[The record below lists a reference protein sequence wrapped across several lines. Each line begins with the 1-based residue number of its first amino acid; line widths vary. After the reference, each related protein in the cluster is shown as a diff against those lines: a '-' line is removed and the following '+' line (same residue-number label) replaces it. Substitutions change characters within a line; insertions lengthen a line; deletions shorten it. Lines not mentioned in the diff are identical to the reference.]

1 MNSEFKIG
9 YCPSSIFDG
18 ADVLRF
24 AKKIDK
30 NDMIDS
36 IWIPE
41 SWGREAFVMLGAIS
55 QVTRR
60 INLGTSI
67 LNIFS
72 RTPATVAMAASTL
85 DNISSNRSMIGL
97 GASTPILVRNW
108 HGLEFKSPLLRMKEF
123 LECFKEIITGRTV
136 NYNGKFFSVNDFK
149 LMHPSPRKSIP
160 LLLAAVNKGMINLA
174 TKVADGIILYLRPRE
189 ELNKVVDEIHR
200 NVIGRK
206 NFQIS
211 CVFITSISQQYPD
224 LASDR
229 AAMTIAFYVAVGKY
243 YGDFL
248 SKNGFENEVESIKLA
263 YVKDGI
269 GAARKFV
276 TDKMLNSL
284 AIHGDCEKGAKM
296 LNKFIQTGISYP
308 ILQINPVAN
317 PASSIK
323 DALVLTSYV

>member
-1 MNSEFKIG
+1 LKSEFKIG

-18 ADVLRF
+18 TDVLRF

-30 NDMIDS
+30 HDRIDS

-55 QVTRR
+55 QLTRR

-67 LNIFS
+67 LNIYS

-85 DNISSNRSMIGL
+85 DNISSNRSLIGL

-108 HGLEFKSPLLRMKEF
+108 HGLEFRSPLLRMKEF
-123 LECFKEIITGRTV
+123 LECVKEINTGSTV
-136 NYNGKFFSVNDFK
+136 NYNGKFFSVSNFK
-149 LMHPSPRKSIP
+149 LMQPSPRKSIP

-174 TKVADGIILYLRPRE
+174 TRVADGIILYLRPRQ
-189 ELNKVVDEIHR
+189 ELNKVVNEIHHST
-200 NVIGRK
+200 IGRK

-211 CVFITSISQQYPD
+211 CVFITSISQKYPD
-224 LASDR
+224 MATDR
-229 AAMTIAFYVAVGKY
+229 AAMTLAFYVAVGKY

-263 YVKDGI
+263 YANEGI
-269 GAARKFV
+269 GTARKFV
-276 TDKMLNSL
+276 SDKMLDSL
-284 AIHGDCEKGAKM
+284 AIHGDCEMGAKM

-308 ILQINPVAN
+308 ILQINPVVS
-317 PASSIK
+317 PVTSIK
-323 DALVLTSYV
+323 DALLLASYV